1 MSSINKEQNAQ
12 KLVQQLTDVLQII
25 NQSAVKLNHST
36 ENVKLNMDR
45 IREDSQSILE
55 TVEQMV
61 ASISYE
67 AQNITQINN
76 VVLSSLQ
83 NMEKAA
89 SVSQEVAAESQK
101 MNQNIQKDW
110 HKVSRITE
118 YMNTLN
124 DSVQI
129 TTSTVDELQ
138 ESLQMVNSLLLG
150 IENIASQT
158 NLLALNAAIEAA
170 RAGEQGKG
178 FAIVADEVRKLAEQS
193 REIASQI
200 TKVTQQI
207 FEKSKAAQEKSHE
220 GKQAVEEGQ
229 YLLHEI
235 AQSFNTMK
243 ESFDMTN
250 LHLKNNMDTILQT
263 TREFHKLSEQIESAV
278 AITEENTA
286 STEEI
291 VSTITTENEFIDM
304 ISQSTQ
310 QLKDLSQELL
320 DVCQSQDSDLFR
332 MEKK

>member
-1 MSSINKEQNAQ
+1 MSSISKEQNAQ
-12 KLVQQLTDVLQII
+12 KLVQQLTDVLQTI

-55 TVEQMV
+55 TVEQMA

-150 IENIASQT
+150 IENIATQT

-291 VSTITTENEFIDM
+291 VSTLTTENEFIDM

-320 DVCQSQDSDLFR
+320 NVCQSQDSDLLR
-332 MEKK
+332 MGKK